1 MQTARYLLKLIR
13 KKKLELV
20 FDFPESRS
28 DEKDTSND
36 KKKVGIRTDIT
47 FELDDEKNDSRS
59 ISDEK
64 GTDVKEIGKG
74 TP

>member
-1 MQTARYLLKLIR
+1 MRTILKLLR
-13 KKKLELV
+13 KNFELV

-28 DEKDTSND
+28 DEKDSNND

-64 GTDVKEIGKG
+64 GTDTKEKG
-74 TP
+74 IRQSQHK